1 MKHLIIVMPLILSCV
16 SGSSLLSWFWDK
28 PSDNTNVLVT
38 DGIPLVAIPYE
49 AMTEDEKFLQEAAK
63 ITDIQL
69 SSPLET
75 CQHKVVMKIR
85 TSCSGMT
92 EEELAKLS
100 VNLLNCQSS
109 VEGRKIFPC
118 TEEMSLKQCTT
129 DMDADMW
136 NAYHLMSNRARA
148 VCYTARSTQ
157 FRALTELTVNKLM
170 QSARSQVDALAHLK
184 ESHEKLED
192 KTLEALSSLSQGN
205 KILLEQQQ
213 YLKNA
218 QSLAHK
224 FVANNIREL
233 TNEKALIRTG
243 HLQLATMTEDIKK
256 KLEKASEQLLSQAS
270 ERQENHKELLEDL
283 ENIQQ
288 QAQLIWDKIESSTNR
303 IVQQNAEAAAQFEQT
318 LEKLEKINDTIHFI
332 WNLTE
337 SMRTEVEEKL
347 SWITDYIGNTGEQL
361 QKVYQISLHIVY
373 LLGAMII
380 AAFLNA
386 PFLTRASIM
395 GLIPMNLVS
404 FLKHGMNAC
413 LDFTS
418 LTMLIFLI
426 TGMHFIM
433 VGIHAIFGVARDR
446 KTRIEKLSGEFN
458 NKSNGHLPSQPS
470 PLPTPVARK
479 YFKTNF
485 VTRLSNTLQDT
496 YKFIVKQLSRCKGS
510 VINLWQYMTVWYG
523 QHNLPMEE
531 LSCSYLPSKKS
542 REDVIED
549 YAREHPT
556 VSEDDSD
563 FDRSLNNEN
572 IIDASEL
579 RYRWNHNERLTPA
592 STYSAQSSPSRS
604 VSPNLVSSPKILC
617 SAFTKTGAKCRS
629 RAQQGRYFCSRHSQ
643 GSSILGD

>member
-1 MKHLIIVMPLILSCV
+1 MKQLVIIFPLILTCV
-16 SGSSLLSWFWDK
+16 SGASLLSWFWEK
-28 PSDNTNVLVT
+28 SDNTNVLVA
-38 DGIPLVAIPYE
+38 DGVPLVSIPYE
-49 AMTEDEKFLQEAAK
+49 AMTDDEKFLQEAAK

-69 SSPLET
+69 SSPLQT

-170 QSARSQVDALAHLK
+170 QSARSQVEALVTLK
-184 ESHEKLED
+184 ESHDRLED
-192 KTLEALSSLSQGN
+192 KTLEALLSLTQGN
-205 KILLEQQQ
+205 KLLLEQQEF
-213 YLKNA
+213 LKNA
-218 QSLAHK
+218 QVLSHK

-233 TNEKALIRTG
+233 TNEKALIRSG
-243 HLQLATMTEDIKK
+243 HAQLATMTEDIKN
-256 KLEKASEQLLSQAS
+256 KLEKASEQLLSQSS
-270 ERQENHKELLEDL
+270 ERKENHKELLEDL

-288 QAQLIWDKIESSTNR
+288 QAQLIWEKIESSTNR
-303 IVQQNAEAAAQFEQT
+303 IVQQNAEAAAHFEQT

-332 WNLTE
+332 WNVTE
-337 SMRTEVEEKL
+337 SMRTEVEDKL

-361 QKVYQISLHIVY
+361 QKVYQISMHIIF

-395 GLIPMNLVS
+395 GLIPMNLVT

-426 TGMHFIM
+426 TTMHFIM
-433 VGIHAIFGVARDR
+433 VGIHALFGVNRDKKPR
-446 KTRIEKLSGEFN
+446 VEKLSQYFTDTP
-458 NKSNGHLPSQPS
+458 NGHLSPQP
-470 PLPTPVARK
+470 PKPPTTSEQK
-479 YFKTNF
+479 IFKTSLT
-485 VTRLSNTLQDT
+485 TRLSNTLKDV
-496 YKFIVKQLSRCKGS
+496 YKLIANQLLRCKGN
-510 VINLWQYMTVWYG
+510 IMNMWQYMTVWFARN
-523 QHNLPMEE
+523 NLPMEE

-542 REDVIED
+542 REDLIDD
-549 YAREHPT
+549 YGNEFPS

-563 FDRSLNNEN
+563 FLDRSFINEN
-572 IIDASEL
+572 IVDAADL
-579 RYRWNHNERLTPA
+579 RLRWNDKERVTPG
-592 STYSAQSSPSRS
+592 STYSTRSSASRS
-604 VSPNLVSSPKILC
+604 ISPGALSSPKVLC
-617 SAFTKTGAKCRS
+617 SAYTKSGAKCRS
-629 RAQQGRYFCSRHSQ
+629 RAQQGRHFCSRHCQ
-643 GSSILGD
+643 GSSTLGD